1 MSWYKSISGKL
12 EKYLNSTGF
21 HTIINILTVID
32 CICIIIILI
41 LEYVELS
48 IIHNDFLEFQ
58 KTLRD
63 ENFKDINLLQ
73 KTLNVTLEQVKR
85 TETTRPNFRL
95 AHIILTV
102 IILTILSLFIIE
114 ILTKL
119 IFTPRIFIKR
129 KFEILEAIVI
139 IVSFGFDF
147 TLLIG
152 RDEILSIIGLATLIR
167 LWRIGLI
174 LEEITARKHAEAQ
187 KEIHNL
193 KLLKNEM
200 HKQLTDLK
208 QKLNQHSEEA
218 LI

>member
-1 MSWYKSISGKL
+1 M
-12 EKYLNSTGF
+12 
-21 HTIINILTVID
+21 
-32 CICIIIILI
+32 
-41 LEYVELS
+41 
-48 IIHNDFLEFQ
+48 
-58 KTLRD
+58 
-63 ENFKDINLLQ
+63 LQ
-73 KTLNVTLEQVKR
+73 EVLNVTIVKMKKAEK
-85 TETTRPNFRL
+85 TKPNFEL
-95 AHIILTV
+95 AHLILTV

-139 IVSFGFDF
+139 IVSFGFDL
-147 TLLIG
+147 TLIIG
-152 RDEILSIIGLATLIR
+152 KDDILSIIGLATLIR
-167 LWRIGLI
+167 LWRVGLI